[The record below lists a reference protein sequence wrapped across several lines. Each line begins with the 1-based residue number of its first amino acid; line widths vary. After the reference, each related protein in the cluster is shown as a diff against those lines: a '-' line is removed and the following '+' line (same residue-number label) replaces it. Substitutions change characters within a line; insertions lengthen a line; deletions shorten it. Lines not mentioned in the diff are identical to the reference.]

1 MLSIG
6 GVDERLTPERAEDY
20 FQKEKEQF
28 EIEEYYTSQNSET
41 FYGGLANKFAG
52 DEILK
57 PSKESQS
64 KKPKRHV
71 SLKSGRTFREFLAG
85 KDSIDMTFSAPKSLS
100 VLIEL
105 TDDEE
110 LRKKL
115 IEIHENAACGSMR
128 YVEKNL
134 AYTRLSHRENGKKV
148 YDAVYPGKMEYAA
161 FLHHDTREKD
171 PDIHT
176 HFLVPKRLFV
186 RGQEYALEIGR
197 STPQTKGRNI
207 LDNKK
212 SLGELYRAR
221 AINDLRQNDIAVKI
235 TDYKQFFYDIE
246 GIEQTTLETFSKRSE
261 KIKEEFEKVKNDT
274 PTGSEAEVK
283 NQIALKTRQPKD
295 SSEPLQ
301 ELREGWKK
309 ESQQKNIVPIKKSV
323 RLASAED
330 IQNAFNIAAKK
341 RTENKSGFSD
351 LDLRVEIMKTL
362 IYQNLKFNEED
373 IGLKIK
379 EMIKH
384 KELVSLDADNFF
396 FTTKE
401 IRNAEKRIEFFA
413 KNTFEKYEEITTKES
428 VKSEIDQWEKNEAE
442 IFKKER
448 DKDFK
453 LTGDQKKVLE
463 AILTSKNG
471 VVVVQGDAGTGKTTL
486 LKALSE
492 MTAEKGVELEGL
504 STTGQAVKEII
515 EQGKI
520 RRAKTIDSHILGGG
534 IKSFTDS
541 NGKKVYIIDESS
553 MNATVKIAEVIDIAE
568 KENARIILI
577 GDIKQLA
584 AIMAS
589 GMFERLQKSK
599 NVTVV
604 EMHESIRQTDPFLKE
619 AVKTIAEGRVKEG
632 LKMLD
637 EKNKIHVY
645 ENKFELYDKITDA
658 FVKENNMDNFILAA
672 LNKDRVEL
680 NRIAREKFQAAGKI
694 DKEDTE
700 IKIREGKSIGD
711 EDKKQIWNYAVGDVI
726 IRGKHAF
733 DVKKVD
739 IENKSLTVVNRFSQK
754 EATLSGNKLFS
765 NQVYIETDKKFSKND
780 KIVFLKNDYHIGV
793 SGIKEEFGVQ
803 NGLTG
808 YIRDIENLGN
818 GNYKITAA
826 LGKKDG
832 QKTTTFETKDY
843 NYFTHAYAITS
854 YKSQGQ
860 TAEKVYI
867 YSDRTTKN
875 EFYVNVSRAKKEIEI
890 FTMDKKL
897 LFKTALKDD
906 RQIDSITTENR
917 NFKNYSI
924 IENILNN
931 LQGIDT
937 SIPELKEITER
948 FKRENERKEYQ
959 KPEKKKEKKIIG
971 YNKTEKRKPK
981 DDKEEKINYKNDE
994 KRKNKIEKRFK

>member
-1 MLSIG
+1 MLSI
-6 GVDERLTPERAEDY
+6 DIKMTPVKAEQY

-41 FYGGLANKFAG
+41 FYGGLANKFVG
-52 DEILK
+52 DKILE
-57 PSKESQS
+57 PSKASQS
-64 KKPKRHV
+64 KKPEKHV
-71 SLKSGRTFREFLAG
+71 SLKSGRAFRDFLGG
-85 KDSIDMTFSAPKSLS
+85 KDAIDMTFSASKGLS

-105 TDDEE
+105 TGDEE

-115 IEIHENAACGSMR
+115 IEIHENAACGAMR

-148 YDAVYPGKMEYAA
+148 YDNVYPGKMEYAA

-171 PDIHT
+171 PEVHS
-176 HFLVPKRLFV
+176 HFIVPRRLFV
-186 RGQEYALEIGR
+186 RGQEYALEIGP
-197 STPQTKGRNI
+197 TPVNKYKNI
-207 LDNKK
+207 LSNKK
-212 SLGELYRAR
+212 ALGELYRAR
-221 AINDLRQNDIAVKI
+221 AINQLRQNDIAVKI

-246 GIEQTTLETFSKRSE
+246 GIEQTTLKTFSKRSE
-261 KIKEEFEKVKNDT
+261 EIKEEFEKVKNDT
-274 PTGSEAEVK
+274 AAGSEAEVK
-283 NQIALKTRQPKD
+283 NQIALRTRHPKD
-295 SSEPLQ
+295 SSVPLQ
-301 ELREGWKK
+301 ELREGWKE
-309 ESQQKNIVPIKKSV
+309 ESPQKNIAPIMKSV
-323 RLASAED
+323 RLAGDED

-362 IYQNLKFNEED
+362 IYQNLRFNEED

-379 EMIKH
+379 EMIKR
-384 KELVSLDADNFF
+384 KELVALDADNFF
-396 FTTKE
+396 FTTKK

-413 KNTFEKYEEITTKES
+413 KNTFEKYESITDKES
-428 VKSEIDQWEKNEAE
+428 VKSEIDLWEKNEAE

-492 MTAEKGVELEGL
+492 ITAEKGVELEGL

-520 RRAKTIDSHILGGG
+520 RRAKTIDSHILSGGN
-534 IKSFTDS
+534 IQSFTDS
-541 NGKKVYIIDESS
+541 NGKKVYIVDESS
-553 MNATVKIAEVIDIAE
+553 MNATVKIKEVIDIAE

-584 AIMAS
+584 SIMAG
-589 GMFERLQKSK
+589 GMFERLMKLT

-604 EMHESIRQTDPFLKE
+604 EMHESIRQIDPFLKE
-619 AVKTIAEGRVKEG
+619 AVKTIAEGKVKEG

-645 ENKFELYDKITDA
+645 ENKFELYDKITNA
-658 FVKENNMDNFILAA
+658 FVKEDNMDNFILSARNEDRFA
-672 LNKDRVEL
+672 LNKIV
-680 NRIAREKFQAAGKI
+680 REKLQEAGKV
-694 DKEDTE
+694 DREDFA

-726 IRGKHAF
+726 VRGNGKHSF
-733 DVKKVD
+733 KVQEVD
-739 IENKSLTVVNRFSQK
+739 FENKILKTVNMHSGK
-754 EATLSGNKLFS
+754 EAIFSGNKLNS
-765 NQVYIETDKKFSKND
+765 NQVYIETEKKFAKGD

-793 SGIKEEFGVQ
+793 Q
-803 NGLTG
+803 NGLVG
-808 YIRDIENLGN
+808 FIKNIDGNKIE
-818 GNYKITAA
+818 IA
-826 LGKKDG
+826 LGKLGSEKMVTINTE
-832 QKTTTFETKDY
+832 QY

-917 NFKNYSI
+917 NYKNYSI

-937 SIPELKEITER
+937 TIPNLKEITEK

-959 KPEKKKEKKIIG
+959 KPEKKKEKKIID
-971 YNKTEKRKPK
+971 YKKTEKQKPK
-981 DDKEEKINYKNDE
+981 DDKEEKINYKNNE
-994 KRKNKIEKRFK
+994 KQKNKIERKFR

>member
-1 MLSIG
+1 MLSI
-6 GVDERLTPERAEDY
+6 DTEMTSAKAEQY

-41 FYGGLANKFAG
+41 FYGGLANKFMG
-52 DEILK
+52 EQILE
-57 PSKESQS
+57 PSKTSQS
-64 KKPKRHV
+64 GEKRV

-85 KDSIDMTFSAPKSLS
+85 KDCIDMTFSAPKSVS
-100 VLIEL
+100 VMIEL
-105 TDDEE
+105 TKDEE
-110 LRKKL
+110 LRKKM
-115 IEIHENAACGSMR
+115 IEIHENAACGAMR
-128 YVEKNL
+128 YVEENL
-134 AYTRLSHRENGKKV
+134 AYTRLSHREGGKKI
-148 YDAVYPGKMEYAA
+148 YDPVYPGKMEYAA
-161 FLHHDTREKD
+161 ILHHDSREKD
-171 PDIHT
+171 PELHS
-176 HFLVPKRLFV
+176 HFIVPRRLFV
-186 RGQEYALEIGR
+186 RGREYALEIGR

-207 LDNKK
+207 LDNKIR
-212 SLGELYRAR
+212 LGEYYRALE
-221 AINDLRQNDIAVKI
+221 INQLRQNDISVKI
-235 TDYKQFFYDIE
+235 ADYKSFFFEVE
-246 GIEQTTLETFSKRSE
+246 GVEQKTLETFSKRSE
-261 KIKEEFEKVKNDT
+261 QIKSEFEKLKDDV
-274 PTGSEAEVK
+274 PAGMEAK
-283 NQIALKTRQPKD
+283 TKARIALETRKSKD
-295 SSEPLQ
+295 STTPLK
-301 ELREGWKK
+301 ELREKWKE
-309 ESQQKNIVPIKKSV
+309 ESTQENIVPVKKSV
-323 RLASAED
+323 RLANAED
-330 IQNAFNIAAKK
+330 IQNAFNIATKK

-362 IYQNLKFNEED
+362 IYQDLKFNEEE

-379 EMIKH
+379 EMMKH
-384 KELVSLDADNFF
+384 REIVSIDADNFF

-401 IRNAEKRIEFFA
+401 IRNAEKKIEFFA
-413 KNTFEKYEEITTKES
+413 KNTFEKYEGITDKES
-428 VKSEIDQWEKNEAE
+428 VKSEIDIWEKNEAE

-463 AILTSKNG
+463 ALLTSKNG
-471 VVVVQGDAGTGKTTL
+471 VTVIQGDAGTGKTTL
-486 LKALSE
+486 LKAFHE
-492 MTAEKGVELEGL
+492 MTAEKSVELAGL
-504 STTGQAVKEII
+504 STTGIAVQEII
-515 EQGKI
+515 EQSQIKS
-520 RRAKTIDSHILGGG
+520 KTMDSHILLGKNQV
-534 IKSFTDS
+534 KSFIDS
-541 NGKKVYIIDESS
+541 NGKKVYIVDESS
-553 MNATVKIAEVIDIAE
+553 MNATLKIKEVIDIAE
-568 KENARIILI
+568 KENARVILI

-584 AIMAS
+584 SIMAG

-599 NVTVV
+599 KVIFV

-658 FVKENNMDNFILAA
+658 FIKEDNMDNFILSA
-672 LNKDRVEL
+672 LNKDRYEL
-680 NRIAREKFQAAGKI
+680 NKLTREKLQALGKI

-726 IRGKHAF
+726 VRGKHIF

-739 IENKSLTVVNRFSQK
+739 IENKSLTVVNRFSQR
-754 EATLSGNKLFS
+754 EATLSGSKLFS

-803 NGLTG
+803 NGLVG

-832 QKTTTFETKDY
+832 QKTATFETKDY

-890 FTMDKKL
+890 FTMDKEL

-917 NFKNYSI
+917 NYKNYSI

-937 SIPELKEITER
+937 TIPDLKEITEK

-971 YNKTEKRKPK
+971 YNKTEKQKPK

-994 KRKNKIEKRFK
+994 KRKNNIEKRFR

>member
-1 MLSIG
+1 MLSIDTKMTT
-6 GVDERLTPERAEDY
+6 VKAEQY

-41 FYGGLANKFAG
+41 FYGGLANKFVG
-52 DEILK
+52 EQILE
-57 PSKESQS
+57 PSKTLHKE
-64 KKPKRHV
+64 KHTA
-71 SLKSGRTFREFLAG
+71 LKSGRTFRDFLGG
-85 KDSIDMTFSAPKSLS
+85 KDAIDMTFSAAKGLS

-128 YVEKNL
+128 YAEKNL
-134 AYTRLSHRENGKKV
+134 AYTRLSHRSNGKKV
-148 YDAVYPGKMEYAA
+148 YDNVYPGKMEYAA

-171 PDIHT
+171 PELHT
-176 HFLVPKRLFV
+176 HFIVPKRLYV
-186 RGQEYALEIGR
+186 RGQEYALEIGP
-197 STPQTKGRNI
+197 TPVNKYRNI
-207 LDNKK
+207 LSNKK
-212 SLGELYRAR
+212 ALGELYRAR
-221 AINDLRQNDIAVKI
+221 AINDLRHNNIAVKI

-246 GIEQTTLETFSKRSE
+246 GIEQSTLKTFSKRSE
-261 KIKEEFEKVKNDT
+261 EIKEEFEKVKNDT
-274 PTGSEAEVK
+274 PAGSEAEVK
-283 NQIALKTRQPKD
+283 NQIALRTRQPKD

-301 ELREGWKK
+301 GLREGWKE
-309 ESQQKNIVPIKKSV
+309 ESPQKNIAPVMKSV
-323 RLASAED
+323 RLAGDED

-351 LDLRVEIMKTL
+351 LDLRVETMKTL
-362 IYQNLKFNEED
+362 IYQNLRFNEED

-379 EMIKH
+379 EMIKR
-384 KELVSLDADNFF
+384 KELVALDADNFF

-413 KNTFEKYEEITTKES
+413 KNTFEKYESITDKES
-428 VKSEIDQWEKNEAE
+428 VKSEIDLWEKNEAE

-463 AILTSKNG
+463 ALLTSKNG
-471 VVVVQGDAGTGKTTL
+471 VTVIQGDAGTGKTTL
-486 LKALSE
+486 LKAFHE
-492 MTAEKGVELEGL
+492 ITADKSVELAGL
-504 STTGQAVKEII
+504 STTGKAVQEII
-515 EQGKI
+515 EQSQIKS
-520 RRAKTIDSHILGGG
+520 KTMDSHILTGNQ

-541 NGKKVYIIDESS
+541 NGKKVYIVDESS
-553 MNATVKIAEVIDIAE
+553 MNATLKIKEVIDIAE

-584 AIMAS
+584 SIMAG

-599 NVTVV
+599 NVVFA

-619 AVKTIAEGRVKEG
+619 AVKTIAEGKVKKG

-637 EKNKIHVY
+637 EKNKIHGY
-645 ENKFELYDKITDA
+645 GSKFELYDKITDA
-658 FVKENNMDNFILAA
+658 FVKEDNTDNFILSA
-672 LNKDRVEL
+672 LNKDRYEL
-680 NRIAREKFQAAGKI
+680 NKLTREKLQAAGKV

-711 EDKKQIWNYAVGDVI
+711 EDKKQIWNYTAGDVI
-726 IRGKHAF
+726 VRGKHTF

-780 KIVFLKNDYHIGV
+780 KIVFLKNDHHIGV

-808 YIRDIENLGN
+808 YIRNIENLGN

-826 LGKKDG
+826 LGKKDS
-832 QKTTTFETKDY
+832 QKTATFETKDY

-890 FTMDKKL
+890 FTMDKEL

-917 NFKNYSI
+917 NYKNYSI

-931 LQGIDT
+931 LRGIDT
-937 SIPELKEITER
+937 TIPNLKEITEK

-959 KPEKKKEKKIIG
+959 KPEKKKEKKIID
-971 YNKTEKRKPK
+971 YNKTEKQKPK
-981 DDKEEKINYKNDE
+981 DDKEEKINYKNVE
-994 KRKNKIEKRFK
+994 KQKNKIERKIK